1 MAHFFMENLP
11 HRCPPGNASIVKNRV
26 RAYRLVKN
34 NPPQNSDFLSAKKLQ
49 PNRRFKNDCLALGVS
64 VWTDASKCTS
74 MLLLPSHRDEKL
86 CKVIIERRSGFVLVD
101 NRTKHVNWWPFSRC
115 NILRSCEVIYENY
128 V

>member
-86 CKVIIERRSGFVLVD
+86 CKVILNKNSGFILV
-101 NRTKHVNWWPFSRC
+101 NYETSYISWWPVRQYDISG
-115 NILRSCEVIYENY
+115 NCEVIYENY

>member
-26 RAYRLVKN
+26 RVYQLVKN

-64 VWTDASKCTS
+64 VWTEHLNAHQCCCCRHTEMKNFV
-74 MLLLPSHRDEKL
+74 KL
-86 CKVIIERRSGFVLVD
+86 
-101 NRTKHVNWWPFSRC
+101 
-115 NILRSCEVIYENY
+115 
-128 V
+128 